1 MSGGNLEGVH
11 NGALKKIVQLFLR
24 GFKMMGHLKK
34 LLQLFLRGFKMC
46 EYGNGTLVTVPERH
60 VVKYCLADS
69 KTDRVE
75 GTVTT
80 GNWILRKRLYQS
92 WRIAAN
98 NDRNRCDIKNI
109 L

>member
-75 GTVTT
+75 GTGTPR
-80 GNWILRKRLYQS
+80 NWILRKRLYQS

-98 NDRNRCDIKNI
+98 NDRNRCDNKNI